1 MRVLNGKGSS
11 SGVAVGDIYFLKKH
25 DLSVVE
31 SKVDD
36 ISAELERFN
45 NAKIEALTQLDKLYE
60 HAVKTD
66 FNTAQVFEVHKMLID
81 DPDFSNGCIDMIS
94 DGSNAEWAVFTVRS
108 MIADMFLAMEDPYMK
123 ARSADIIDISDRL
136 LKILK
141 GIKETDLSLTGK
153 LVVVAEDL
161 LPSETVKLDKNN
173 IVGFVTKYGSNT
185 SHSAILA
192 RIMGIPAVVGLRES
206 FSDIPLDGKIAIDGD
221 TGKVIVDPTSVIIA
235 NYREMI
241 KRQSE
246 EKEELKKYIGKKAV
260 TKCGHGVKIGANIG
274 SVSDVEK
281 VLQNDADCVGLF
293 RSEFVYLESDHFPTE
308 EEQFKIY
315 KQVVEGLKPLNVIIR
330 TLDLGAD
337 KQAPYFGI
345 PNEENPALGYRAI
358 RICLSEP
365 QIFETQLRAL
375 LRASAFGSLSIM
387 FPMISHFNQIV
398 ESKRLLKY
406 CMEQLKK
413 EGIAYDEN
421 ISVGV
426 MIETPA
432 SVMIA
437 DKLAKEVDF
446 FSIGT
451 NDLTQYTLAC
461 DRMNANV
468 EQLFDSG
475 NEAVLRMIELTAKS
489 AHEHGIWVGICGE
502 SAGDLNLNDFYMS
515 VGIDELSVSP
525 SKILSLKKAVINCN
539 KETVE

>member
-31 SKVDD
+31 AKVDD
-36 ISAELERFN
+36 IPAELERFN

-123 ARSADIIDISDRL
+123 ARSADIIDISDRM

-406 CMEQLKK
+406 CMEQLEK